1 MVRFDAAGPVIMAGL
16 FWRCDMKEKIET
28 ADKNNIW
35 NKEDFAMVVIGE
47 KGKLLAMLKHFL
59 RCIKWSRQRVFRGYA
74 DCDIW
79 AMDSYLQRLI
89 PDMLQ
94 TLKDTRQP
102 YSFFLTLPL
111 FGILRISDY
120 N

>member
-1 MVRFDAAGPVIMAGL
+1 
-16 FWRCDMKEKIET
+16 MKEKTEKVN
-28 ADKNNIW
+28 KNNIW
-35 NKEDFAMVVIGE
+35 SKEDFAIAGIGE
-47 KGKLLAMLKHFL
+47 KSKVLARLKYFF
-59 RCIKWSRQRVFRGYA
+59 RCIKWSRQRVHRGYA